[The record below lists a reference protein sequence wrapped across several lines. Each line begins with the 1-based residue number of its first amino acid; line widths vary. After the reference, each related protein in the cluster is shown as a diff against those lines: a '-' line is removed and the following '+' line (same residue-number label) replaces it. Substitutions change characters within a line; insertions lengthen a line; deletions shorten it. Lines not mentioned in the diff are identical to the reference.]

1 MPYKDYELKKQ
12 KEKERYARKMADP
25 ERAKQYKE
33 QTKKW
38 KEQNKEQLNA
48 KIRERKAKNKAYLIE
63 MLGGKCVGCG
73 VTENLQF
80 DHIDRKQKA
89 FTIGKK
95 LQSSLEN
102 KLIPEAK
109 KCQLL
114 CKSCHQIKTTI
125 NHDMHS
131 LIDGYSVIN
140 VAENGDEIVVT
151 LKKLAQGI

>member
-12 KEKERYARKMADP
+12 KEKERYAKRMADP
-25 ERAKQYKE
+25 EQAKRYKE

-38 KEQNKEQLNA
+38 KEENKDYVNA
-48 KIRERKAKNKAYLIE
+48 KKRERAENNKTYLIE

-80 DHIDRKQKA
+80 DHIDRKKKL
-89 FTIGKK
+89 FTIGKNF
-95 LQSSLEN
+95 QSSLV
-102 KLIPEAK
+102 KLIPEAE

-114 CKSCHQIKTTI
+114 CKSCHQLKTTI

-131 LIDGYSVIN
+131 LADGYAILN
-140 VAENGDEIVVT
+140 VVENGDEILVT
-151 LKKLAQGI
+151 LKKTN